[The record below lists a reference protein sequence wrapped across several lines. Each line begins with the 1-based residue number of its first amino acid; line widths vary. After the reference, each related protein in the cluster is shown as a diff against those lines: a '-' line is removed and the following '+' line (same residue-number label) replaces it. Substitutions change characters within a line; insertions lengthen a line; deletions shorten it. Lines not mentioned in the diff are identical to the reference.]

1 MTCRYD
7 NIIPVQEKGGRCP
20 MLRTIKKVLANRQA
34 RQAQQ
39 RRLEN
44 NRKQLQLIYKGL
56 IEREY

>member
-7 NIIPVQEKGGRCP
+7 NIIPVQEKGGRYP

>member
-1 MTCRYD
+1 
-7 NIIPVQEKGGRCP
+7 

-39 RRLEN
+39 CRLEN

-56 IEREY
+56 IERGY